1 MRLKKGSTVSAG
13 RKRPILP
20 LNIVNENGLIWN
32 WRKPIHAFGYEDES
46 PFPIRR
52 VWSRSHNVKKDT
64 WRDLFECPFLRKK
77 R

>member
-32 WRKPIHAFGYEDES
+32 WRKPIHAFGYEWMNHRFQLGAYGREV
-46 PFPIRR
+46 IM
-52 VWSRSHNVKKDT
+52 
-64 WRDLFECPFLRKK
+64 
-77 R
+77 